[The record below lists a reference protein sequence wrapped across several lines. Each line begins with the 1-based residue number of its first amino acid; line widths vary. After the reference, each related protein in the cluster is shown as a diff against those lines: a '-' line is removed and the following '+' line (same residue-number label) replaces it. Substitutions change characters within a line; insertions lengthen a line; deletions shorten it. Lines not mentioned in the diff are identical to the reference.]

1 VQNASLHGTLHG
13 IIYMDLS
20 PGIIDRGEHCMST
33 QQIPLW
39 SQTGIQTWFS
49 TFSHVIKSVGFQP
62 SKTDYSLFTRQ
73 NNSSFTA
80 LLIYVDDILLTENS
94 AC

>member
-1 VQNASLHGTLHG
+1 MQNAFLHDTLHE
-13 IIYMDLS
+13 IIYMDLP
-20 PGIIDRGEHCMST
+20 PGHHRQGEEHCMST

-39 SQTGIQTWFS
+39 SQTSIRTWFS
-49 TFSHVIKSVGFQP
+49 TFSHVIKSVGFQQ

-80 LLIYVDDILLTENS
+80 LLIYVDRK
-94 AC
+94 